1 MTNLL
6 VDSLDVRNYLT
17 QLVQVVR
24 AEKSRVQELAPAGAR
39 VSCIIEHS
47 VTFTSTGPVEKAQI
61 KYGLSHFSEG
71 KMLPPTYEVK
81 ELIDGENYNGSV
93 INDLIQA
100 AADDCNMAIDM
111 FAMNADVM
119 YSDDISSRIQNF
131 VSASLQSIGI
141 DDGFTVTSIPVTGGI
156 SQITIM
162 VS

>member
-6 VDSLDVRNYLT
+6 VEASDVRNYLT
-17 QLVQVVR
+17 QLVKVVR
-24 AEKSRVQELAPAGAR
+24 SEKDRVQKLAPIGSR
-39 VSCIIEHS
+39 VSCVIEHIT
-47 VTFTSTGPVEKAQI
+47 TFTAEGPVEKAQI

-81 ELIDGENYNGSV
+81 ELVQGENYDYSV

-131 VSASLQSIGI
+131 VSGSLQAIGI
-141 DDGFTVTSIPVTGGI
+141 DDGFTVSSIPVAGGI